1 MIFATLQH
9 GNTTVLKLRKLS
21 IKKNC
26 KTKLKEIRL
35 FKQAS

>member
-21 IKKNC
+21 IKQTNKQ
-26 KTKLKEIRL
+26 KTA
-35 FKQAS
+35 KQN